1 MEVRRAQAAALTHDR
16 ANCKVSPRASNSKR
30 HLGGIWAVLTA
41 AEGPWH
47 RALAPRSGGNKSVSR
62 LIGSALERTSVLGV
76 PAHGEVSLIRGRG
89 MDARVELFRAPLGPR
104 CGCRILAYGRRGCE
118 SGRRIAA
125 IEHHARVVRRCPA
138 SVHRVGHVVGQ
149 RNRKECRARGG
160 KRGLVAVARRRLPAL
175 LRLGWGLGGRRR
187 GRALVARTDFSP
199 LDNHRMRHA

>member
-1 MEVRRAQAAALTHDR
+1 MEERRAQAAALTHDR

-62 LIGSALERTSVLGV
+62 LIGSALERTNVLGV

-89 MDARVELFRAPLGPR
+89 MDARVELLRAPLGPR

-138 SVHRVGHVVGQ
+138 SVHRVRHVVGH
-149 RNRKECRARGG
+149 RKSSPRSPSDQAAESFVTETPVMVLPRVRPLKDMLRDRRAI
-160 KRGLVAVARRRLPAL
+160 
-175 LRLGWGLGGRRR
+175 
-187 GRALVARTDFSP
+187 
-199 LDNHRMRHA
+199 

>member
-16 ANCKVSPRASNSKR
+16 ANCKVSPRASKR
-30 HLGGIWAVLTA
+30 HLGRIWAVLTA

-62 LIGSALERTSVLGV
+62 LIGSALERTNVLGV

-118 SGRRIAA
+118 SGRRVAA

-138 SVHRVGHVVGQ
+138 SVHRVRHVVGH
-149 RNRKECRARGG
+149 RKSSPRSPSDQAAESFVTETPVMVLPRVRPVKDMLRERRAI
-160 KRGLVAVARRRLPAL
+160 
-175 LRLGWGLGGRRR
+175 
-187 GRALVARTDFSP
+187 
-199 LDNHRMRHA
+199 